1 MCPSVS
7 QHIFIIFPIYIYSLY
22 IYMYYSMCTYIY
34 ICIICV
40 YIYMYIHIPNTSLF
54 CPKYIPIVFRCG
66 NSILYNITIYIYPHY
81 CWSRILQKSPLDSET
96 ATFGFLPGA
105 QRGVGN
111 YECSGDWAEGGRRT
125 GWDPENGETLLT
137 K

>member
-1 MCPSVS
+1 M
-7 QHIFIIFPIYIYSLY
+7 
-22 IYMYYSMCTYIY
+22 YIY
-34 ICIICV
+34 ISP
-40 YIYMYIHIPNTSLF
+40 IHPYSVPNTSPL
-54 CPKYIPIVFRCG
+54 YSVVA
-66 NSILYNITIYIYPHY
+66 ILSFTILQYIYIYPHY

-96 ATFGFLPGA
+96 AIFGFLPGA